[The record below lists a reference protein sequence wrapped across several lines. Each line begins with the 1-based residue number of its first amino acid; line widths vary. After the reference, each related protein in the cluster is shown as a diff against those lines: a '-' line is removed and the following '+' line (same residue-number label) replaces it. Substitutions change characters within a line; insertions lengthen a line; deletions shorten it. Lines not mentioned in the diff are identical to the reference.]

1 MGNVRCCM
9 VSVVSSMV
17 SICIAVSV
25 NWVNIH
31 LVIIVMIYVVVVI
44 VMIYVVMVI
53 VMINV
58 VMVIMVSEMV
68 IIMVFNVVMVIP
80 VMSWFCYY
88 WVTVNIMVRSGNN
101 WVKMVLFNVFVLSGM
116 SRFIMLSWSRVSVSW
131 LSI

>member
-53 VMINV
+53 MVSVMVIIVVVNV
-58 VMVIMVSEMV
+58 VMVV
-68 IIMVFNVVMVIP
+68 P

-88 WVTVNIMVRSGNN
+88 WWTVNIMVRSGHN
-101 WVKMVLFNVFVLSGM
+101 WVNMVLFNVFVLSGM